1 MKWRRF
7 PCSRLVTLKSALT
20 IAIEFVFTAGPLSHE
35 TPKPPLFG
43 RQIDLRAP
51 RALLSYRSGE
61 GVRMG
66 PID

>member
-7 PCSRLVTLKSALT
+7 PYSRLVSLKAALT
-20 IAIEFVFTAGPLSHE
+20 TEFVFTARPLSHE

-43 RQIDLRAP
+43 RKIDLRAP

-61 GVRMG
+61 GVRIG
-66 PID
+66 SID